1 MVHEGFP
8 AVLKVLKGHDGDSGP
23 SRLQF
28 AQATL
33 MAPKTVVGIDAGGKD
48 VQAYVVVLLQECSQ
62 FLGAIVTGAPGDE
75 TGEPVVLIL
84 VQIPR
89 TDLSQEADLCMAGFL
104 QLIQT
109 LQRRGRQA
117 SCPLLCRG

>member
-1 MVHEGFP
+1 
-8 AVLKVLKGHDGDSGP
+8 
-23 SRLQF
+23 
-28 AQATL
+28 

-62 FLGAIVTGAPGDE
+62 FLGTIVTGAPGDE
-75 TGEPVVLIL
+75 TGEPVVLIP

-89 TDLSQEADLCMAGFL
+89 MDLSQEVELCMAGFL
-104 QLIQT
+104 RLIQT